1 MRQSTTSSWRHFD
14 FWLLGA
20 VALLVIFGITMIRSA
35 VAGNIEL
42 ADLNLVQRQIIFAL
56 IGFAI
61 IAGRGGDRLS
71 PVGFLSAVRC
81 ISAPCALV
89 MALPSLAQPS
99 YGSARWF
106 DTGMILIQP
115 SEIAKIV
122 LILVL
127 ANFFTRNISN
137 GIRRLS

>member
-1 MRQSTTSSWRHFD
+1 MRESTLSTWRHFD

-42 ADLNLVQRQIIFAL
+42 VELNLVQRQIIFAL
-56 IGFAI
+56 VGFAI
-61 IAGRGGDRLS
+61 ILGAAAIDYHLWASLS
-71 PVGFLSAVRC
+71 RSLYIGTFVLLMILFIVGAAF
-81 ISAPCALV
+81 
-89 MALPSLAQPS
+89 

-106 DTGMILIQP
+106 DTGIILIQP

-122 LILVL
+122 LIMTL
-127 ANFFTRNISN
+127 ANFFSRNIDR
-137 GIRRLS
+137 I